1 MMPAGGEPGSFPA
14 PPLAG
19 IFSCIRLRGTQ
30 FLERPDLVKASPAV
44 SPVPASGAGLTAY
57 RA

>member
-30 FLERPDLVKASPAV
+30 FPERPDLGQSFTGSKLRP
-44 SPVPASGAGLTAY
+44 GIRAGLTAY